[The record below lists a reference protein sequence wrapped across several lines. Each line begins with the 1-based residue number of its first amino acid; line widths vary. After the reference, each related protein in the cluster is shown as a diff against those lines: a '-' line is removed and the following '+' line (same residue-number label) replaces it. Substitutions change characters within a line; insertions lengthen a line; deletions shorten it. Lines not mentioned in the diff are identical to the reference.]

1 MRFTVGGHNFEK
13 NFTFFAFFACF
24 SVEKNLFAVYSIT
37 GNVDNPGGTVMK
49 KYSKHRFTLIE
60 LLAVV
65 ALLALLIG
73 IFVPAFNRMLFSNS
87 VDQAASAFKSGLEVG
102 QAKAVAARKHVAV
115 ILPTKYDEISDPKLR
130 PYCNGGYRLAYVTK
144 ENGTDRW
151 MFNGWVP
158 GSAWSN
164 MADGAMLVHITRNK
178 NWLDDDGKF
187 KELPSTAD
195 KTSDAISGSGYLT
208 DIYMPDSA
216 EVDEDLKGLR
226 PAGATGDNAENWHG
240 IIFTP
245 YGGCVGGDTPLLF
258 FFTEAKINGD
268 SYEYPNEDNFLVL
281 KLNPITGKVVYLAM
295 EDDEEEADDGE

>member
-1 MRFTVGGHNFEK
+1 
-13 NFTFFAFFACF
+13 
-24 SVEKNLFAVYSIT
+24 
-37 GNVDNPGGTVMK
+37 
-49 KYSKHRFTLIE
+49 
-60 LLAVV
+60 
-65 ALLALLIG
+65 
-73 IFVPAFNRMLFSNS
+73 
-87 VDQAASAFKSGLEVG
+87 
-102 QAKAVAARKHVAV
+102 
-115 ILPTKYDEISDPKLR
+115 
-130 PYCNGGYRLAYVTK
+130 
-144 ENGTDRW
+144 
-151 MFNGWVP
+151 
-158 GSAWSN
+158 

-216 EVDEDLKGLR
+216 KVDEDLKGLR
-226 PAGATGDNAENWHG
+226 PADAIGDNAENWHG